1 MESIITYEDI
11 IMALAP
17 KKKPVFESCKNIMNF
32 SNNFPDKFKELFS
45 EKFYRYGVQQK
56 YENKNISF
64 LSSFLTLLKDNFMIL
79 SDIDIMLQIK
89 DLISMLCEKINKT
102 NSSVYSSIYLKEI
115 SKQALRKI
123 ITDMDLNVWFLETLT
138 NVFQIN
144 IIIYDFKTEDIYT
157 IYPSNAMNVWKP
169 TLLFAKYDNSIEPI
183 MHQEKKIFS
192 YNDNVIKK
200 TLSSSLNIQYYDS
213 SVINKQY
220 NIINNIA
227 DIINIEFTENLQ
239 IKDIFIEQSN
249 SESNI
254 LDILDNNKPTEEMLN
269 KMTKPEL
276 LAYMKS
282 HNIKSNSKSL
292 KKVLIDQILNQI

>member
-1 MESIITYEDI
+1 
-11 IMALAP
+11 
-17 KKKPVFESCKNIMNF
+17 
-32 SNNFPDKFKELFS
+32 
-45 EKFYRYGVQQK
+45 
-56 YENKNISF
+56 
-64 LSSFLTLLKDNFMIL
+64 
-79 SDIDIMLQIK
+79 
-89 DLISMLCEKINKT
+89 
-102 NSSVYSSIYLKEI
+102 
-115 SKQALRKI
+115 
-123 ITDMDLNVWFLETLT
+123 MDLNVWFLETLT

-192 YNDNVIKK
+192 YNDNVVKK

-220 NIINNIA
+220 NIINNIM

-282 HNIKSNSKSL
+282 HNIKSNSKAL